1 MQTKTARRAL
11 LLLLCMLRLATGAD
25 FSARFE
31 EIKKNASPAQLYA
44 LLFDLPKGGD
54 LHHHNS
60 LDTYATVWY
69 AIATSPKT
77 LQRNAF
83 YTLTKFENCPG
94 SSDSLPRFY
103 NLQRATYAALTECEK
118 SQYQSLVDLSPELK
132 AAWISSLILDR
143 PAKARDEFFERIVPR
158 FGDLTHDPYLV
169 ADVMVEN
176 MRFFGAEKVR
186 YIETQIVTEGFLDAS
201 GKPMPMEQAN
211 QILCERLRQPDAI
224 ATGVQMRFIDVIIRF
239 LPDAEHKLELAY
251 DWVAHHRDQWVGINM
266 AGREDNDKGYPLR
279 FLETY
284 RKMRRTYSDIPL
296 SIHGGEK
303 DNPGHDVRDTLL
315 LGASRIGHG
324 LNLITDPDTMLL
336 MRHGQVLVE
345 INLVSNHV
353 LQYFPDLTKHPFPE
367 YLRFGIPVCLNTDDR
382 GSWDSN
388 MTDEYYTAVK
398 TFNLSWKELVELG
411 RNSLAYSFAESAL
424 KEKMLRNYNAEVAA
438 FESRYQSPDWR
449 DALKPVKPLVSG
461 YAQRSWGLHE

>member
-1 MQTKTARRAL
+1 MRHRTPTKATL
-11 LLLLCMLRLATGAD
+11 SLLCALRLATAAD

-31 EIKKNASPAQLYA
+31 EIKQSASPAQLYA
-44 LLFDLPKGGD
+44 FLFDLPKGGD

-60 LDTYATVWY
+60 LDTYASVWY
-69 AIATSPKT
+69 AAATSPRT
-77 LQRNAF
+77 LARNAF
-83 YTLTKFENCPG
+83 YTLTRFDNCQG

-103 NLQRATYAALTECEK
+103 TIQRSTYSALSPCQK
-118 SQYQSLVDLSPELK
+118 SQYQPLADLSGELK
-132 AAWISSLILDR
+132 DAWISSLIIDR
-143 PAKARDEFFERIVPR
+143 PGEGRDEFFERIVPR

-186 YIETQIVTEGFLDAS
+186 YIETQIVTEGFLDAA

-211 QILCERLRQPDAI
+211 QILCDRLWQPDAI
-224 ATGVQMRFIDVIIRF
+224 ATGVQMRFLDVIIRF
-239 LPDAEHKLELAY
+239 LPDAEHKLEVAY
-251 DWVAHHRDQWVGINM
+251 AWVASHRDQWVGINM

-284 RKMRRTYSDIPL
+284 RKMRTTYSDIPL

-303 DNPGHDVRDTLL
+303 DNPGHDVRETLL

-324 LNLITDPDTMLL
+324 LNLISDPDTMLL
-336 MRHGQVLVE
+336 MRNGHFLVE

-353 LQYFPDLTKHPFPE
+353 LQYFPDMSKHPFPE

-388 MTDEYYTAVK
+388 MTDEYYTAVT
-398 TFNLSWKELVELG
+398 TFNLSWREIVELG
-411 RNSLAYSFAESAL
+411 HNSLVYSFAEPAL
-424 KEKMLRNYNAEVAA
+424 KEKLLYDYDAALTA
-438 FESRYQSPDWR
+438 FESRYATSGWR

-461 YAQRSWGLHE
+461 YAQRSWGIHE